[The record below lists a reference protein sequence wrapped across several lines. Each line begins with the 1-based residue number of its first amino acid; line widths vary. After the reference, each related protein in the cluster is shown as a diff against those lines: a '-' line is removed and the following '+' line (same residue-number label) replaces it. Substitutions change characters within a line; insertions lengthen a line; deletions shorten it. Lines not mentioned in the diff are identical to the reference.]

1 MMSRCVVRYRYQSV
15 LGIAIITPVVSWYL
29 ISFIAMDGIV
39 LTLTVDAG
47 IEEAAN
53 EVVHDQC
60 ALVETQ

>member
-1 MMSRCVVRYRYQSV
+1 
-15 LGIAIITPVVSWYL
+15 
-29 ISFIAMDGIV
+29 MDGIV